1 MSDTVTTATS
11 QTLTPANSPA
21 YSMISSSTILPLL
34 SLLSSS
40 CSHHPRDPYT
50 WLNRFNLP
58 PSSRDH
64 RSVKGASVFQVN
76 YEKTGLTGFHKAE
89 KIKPFQF
96 NFQRGIRSFHQ
107 RLPSERQSLAA
118 GGARAGCQ
126 TPSGFRRGGETW
138 QMPGCRRGVCAITLG
153 GGWQTQEDSCDGLL
167 QNPQYQCVLDQDQR
181 FPFPDCCARSVQ
193 CREVGPRPQQ

>member
-1 MSDTVTTATS
+1 
-11 QTLTPANSPA
+11 
-21 YSMISSSTILPLL
+21 MISTLLPLL
-34 SLLSSS
+34 PLLPAL
-40 CSHHPRDPYT
+40 CSTANHHPRDPYT

-64 RSVKGASVFQVN
+64 RSVKGPSAFQAN
-76 YEKTGLTGFHKAE
+76 YEKTGFHKYE

-96 NFQRGIRSFHQ
+96 NFHRGIRKFHQ
-107 RLPSERQSLAA
+107 SLPKDRQSQ
-118 GGARAGCQ
+118 GGGAGCQ

-153 GGWQTQEDSCDGLL
+153 GGWQTQEDSCDGLMM
-167 QNPQYQCVLDQDQR
+167 NPQYQCVLEEDQR